1 MKWVYRLLK
10 HFLDVAEQIGAFRTY
25 PLGTITDANDAFS
38 GIFPFNMSSTIANAG
53 GNIGLLIHYSGPDER
68 YATQLCTIFASPST
82 TKIRHKYNGSWSDWS
97 TIQ

>member
-1 MKWVYRLLK
+1 M
-10 HFLDVAEQIGAFRTY
+10 AEQIGAFRTY

-53 GNIGLLIHYSGPDER
+53 GNFGLLIHYSGPDER